1 MTNPVDYEAVRQLY
15 DEGMGRN
22 AIAQEL
28 GITHHAV
35 DKACRAMGISWG
47 DRAPRLAVQ
56 VRSRRAAEERARLA
70 EKLRAVALAALEE
83 CETPGISARDMQA
96 AMTTAGIAIQRELDI
111 STHVAERGEHTAR
124 SIEEIRRAAQERE
137 LIDMDFFSGII

>member
-22 AIAQEL
+22 AIAEEL

-35 DKACRAMGISWG
+35 DKACKAMGIKWG
-47 DRAPRLAVQ
+47 NAPRLAVQ

-83 CETPGISARDMQA
+83 CEAPGISARDMQA

-124 SIEEIRRAAQERE
+124 SIEEIRRAAQEQE
-137 LIDMDFFSGII
+137 LISMDFFSGII